1 MIFSEDKRAF
11 EKNAKTPPP
20 TPPLWGGEISRRKL
34 HHASLAGLAALLIGT
49 TAFAAPAQAAQR
61 EPNAGNTVVTQGAGQ
76 WVEGNQRITPAQGVA
91 GTTLAQ
97 HYWPYN
103 LPGEFIQNA
112 KPPTDTVGG
121 RLGAPYDI
129 AYASKTQPVMSSDW
143 WTSAGLQWSGY
154 VQGADPANPVLRTPE
169 MFNEPWNVNF
179 IDLPNA
185 PQYGKVA
192 PGLPSAP
199 QGLRL
204 WNRTAIRTLTYAT
217 LQTDTMTAG
226 NALFGYGDNAQQDS
240 PILTIGLSGTHPIA
254 DNTPA
259 TNTQAP
265 WTNVKINKY
274 SDWGVEMGYT
284 SNGSAVNFTFAN
296 GSPFVWAQ
304 RTQGSAP
311 FVAWAGTAANGDDNG
326 AVSVWRN
333 SGGVLGLNVTNSFN
347 PVGIG
352 ATTTANP
359 AAYAIV
365 ADAGAWSETTST
377 DANQRQKF
385 FQNNDATRIV
395 VIAMPHNVPLNDSTA
410 LNNALNDLLPYA
422 AQRITNTQFHYP
434 PIPGSDTSVVINGV
448 SKPLGYD
455 RASSTIR
462 LKHAVTTEAFIPSQ
476 PASPALQLV
485 FPHHRKAMI
494 AQDKSNILLGS
505 DNKPKYT
512 WRSLKG
518 ELQAY
523 AGNSYVR
530 ELTARGVLPFLP
542 NLAMNSTAAV
552 NGNVPAQ
559 DVYATMKAWF
569 YQGEPAT
576 DAGNNPF
583 VLQNQAYF
591 VGATNTYVP
600 GLATLFEGLN
610 IADQLSKSPALNEID
625 TDINQS
631 KQQVAAGMR
640 DFILDTLKEF
650 VGRMADVNTSNVFQ
664 YNTDYNTFIGY
675 PEGYQSAQNLDD
687 KHFHYGYL
695 LRSAAAIGRRD
706 PAWLQA
712 YLPFFNEVRSDV
724 GNYDR
729 TSTRYPFLR
738 NFSPFYGHNWADG
751 VANGG
756 NGNNQE
762 STSEAIN
769 FAAGVFELGQETNNK
784 DWVDIGLYLYE
795 EEILATE
802 QYWFNQDGNPNASS
816 GQFYNGNWPD
826 EFVQYQSNQGPR
838 KNYNISRIIQALT
851 DRSTFFAGDVS
862 SELAIQST
870 PLSAPGLY
878 LGRNQQWLSEMWAEY
893 INQRNGD
900 SNAQNTPYENILAG
914 IQAQAAGSGT
924 GIADAGPFGA
934 LTRVNTPHKIFYG
947 AVNMQAK
954 HWAYGLN
961 ALGQIDASVIAD
973 VPGYGVFCKGAS
985 GAKCAGGTR
994 TFVVYN
1000 TGSAATVTF
1009 KDADTG
1015 TTVQTVN
1022 AVANALTTQVGS
1034 NAPTHEA
1041 ISPVI
1046 NTARLYLRK
1055 PNTYS
1060 ATCDPQ
1066 TPVTLTLESS
1076 AGTWLPAVG
1085 SAAYPTDTS
1094 AIADSLV
1101 CVPKRLRGNP
1111 PDSPIIMPDPGR
1123 VRVWSGTFSG
1133 SLITQTAYTRYNFFT
1148 NQSLFPGWQ
1157 RDPCVAGGPNV
1168 PATCPNS
1175 GWDQKDGNGNPVAPA
1190 GNTMTFQVWYDFDS
1204 DGTPDRIEWY
1214 QNVPLDSSNTWSY
1227 GSKLM
1232 EYGTNVPWPFVGPPV
1247 VLGGLTGT
1255 ANKPFP
1261 ATVSNGTVTLYM
1273 YGGSNNEDKNGK
1285 ISQFDVPV
1293 SVNASP
1299 LTNRA
1304 SRIMPPYRP
1313 LFGAARHRLFL
1324 PWLPSQRSTDA
1335 R

>member
-1 MIFSEDKRAF
+1 M
-11 EKNAKTPPP
+11 
-20 TPPLWGGEISRRKL
+20 
-34 HHASLAGLAALLIGT
+34 LAGLALILAGT
-49 TAFAAPAQAAQR
+49 TAFTTPAQAAQN
-61 EPNAGNTVVTQGAGQ
+61 EPQAGNLVVTSGAGQ
-76 WVEGNQRITPAQGVA
+76 WVEGNARITPAQGTV
-91 GTTLAQ
+91 GTTLSQ
-97 HYWPYN
+97 NSWFYN
-103 LPGEFIQNA
+103 LPGEFIQVA
-112 KPPTDTVGG
+112 HPPTDPAGKIEGT
-121 RLGAPYDI
+121 PYDI

-143 WTSAGLQWSGY
+143 WTGVGLQWPGW
-154 VQGADPANPVLRTPE
+154 VQGADPLNPVLRTPE
-169 MFNEPWNVNF
+169 MFNEPWNINF
-179 IDLPNA
+179 IDLPSD
-185 PQYGKVA
+185 PQYNKVA
-192 PGLPSAP
+192 PGLPIAP

-204 WNRTAIRTLTYAT
+204 WNRTTMRVLTYAT
-217 LQTDTMTAG
+217 FQTDTVTAG

-259 TNTQAP
+259 VSTQAP
-265 WTNVKINKY
+265 WTNVKVNTY

-284 SNGSAVNFTFAN
+284 SKGSAVNFTFAN

-304 RTQGSAP
+304 RTQGNAP
-311 FVAWAGTAANGDDNG
+311 FVMWAGTAVAGDDNG

-333 SGGVLGLNVTNSFN
+333 SNGVLGVNITNSFN

-352 ATTTANP
+352 AVTTANP

-377 DANQRQKF
+377 DPNQRQKF

-395 VIAMPHNVPLNDSTA
+395 VIAMPHNVPLNDNTA
-410 LNNALNDLLPYA
+410 LNNALNELLPYA
-422 AQRITNTQFHYP
+422 AQRITGTQLHYP
-434 PIPGSDTSVVINGV
+434 PIPGSDTSVVISGT

-455 RASSTIR
+455 RAASVIR

-476 PASPALQLV
+476 PASPALQML

-494 AQDKSNILLGS
+494 AQDQANILLGS
-505 DNKPKYT
+505 DSQPKYT

-542 NLAMNSTAAV
+542 NVAMNSMTAV

-559 DVYATMKAWF
+559 DVYASMKAWF

-576 DAGNNPF
+576 DSSNNPF

-610 IADQLSKSPALNEID
+610 IADQLSKSPALTEVD
-625 TDINQS
+625 VDLKQS
-631 KQQVAAGMR
+631 KQAVAAGIR

-650 VGRMADVNTSNVFQ
+650 VGRMADVSTSNVFQ
-664 YNTDYNTFIGY
+664 YNSDYNTFIGY

-712 YLPFFNEVRSDV
+712 YLPFFNQVRSDV
-724 GNYDR
+724 ANYDR
-729 TSTRYPFLR
+729 SSTRYPFLR

-769 FAAGVFELGQETNNK
+769 FAAGVIELGQVTNNPG
-784 DWVDIGLYLYE
+784 WVDIGMYLYE

-816 GQFYNGNWPD
+816 GQFFNGNWPD
-826 EFVQYQSNQGPR
+826 AFVQYQSNQGPR

-862 SELAIQST
+862 SELAIQAT
-870 PLSAPGLY
+870 PLSASGLY
-878 LGRNQQWLSEMWAEY
+878 LGRNPQWLSEMWAEY

-900 SNAQNTPYENILAG
+900 GAAQNTPYENILAG
-914 IQAQAAGSGT
+914 IQAQVAGSNA
-924 GIADAGPFGA
+924 GISDPGPFGA
-934 LTRVNTPHKIFYG
+934 LARVNTPHKIFYG

-954 HWAYGLN
+954 HWAYSLN
-961 ALGQIDASVIAD
+961 ALGQIDSSVIANT
-973 VPGYGVFCKGAS
+973 PNYAVFCKAAS
-985 GAKCAGGTR
+985 GAKCAGGAR

-1000 TGSAATVTF
+1000 AGNSNTTVTF

-1015 TTVQTVN
+1015 ATVQTVS
-1022 AVANALTTQVGS
+1022 ATANALTTQAGN
-1034 NAPTHEA
+1034 NAPAHET
-1041 ISPVI
+1041 ISPPSAA
-1046 NTARLYLRK
+1046 NRLYLRK
-1055 PNTYS
+1055 PASYS
-1060 ATCDPQ
+1060 ATCEPQ
-1066 TPVTLTLESS
+1066 TPVTLTLETS
-1076 AGTWLPAVG
+1076 AGAWLPAIG
-1085 SAAYPTDTS
+1085 STAYPTDTS
-1094 AIADSLV
+1094 ALADSVV
-1101 CVPKRLRGNP
+1101 CVPKRTRGNP
-1111 PDSPIIMPDPGR
+1111 PDNAIAPDLHFQR
-1123 VRVWSGTFSG
+1123 AWQGTFSG
-1133 SLITQTAYTRYNFFT
+1133 SLITQTDYTRFSIYS

-1157 RDPCVAGGPNV
+1157 RDPCVAAGQFV
-1168 PATCPNS
+1168 PANCPN
-1175 GWDQKDGNGNPVAPA
+1175 GNWNPVIITPTAGPTVTVWPA
-1190 GNTMTFQVWYDFDS
+1190 ANAISMQFWYDFES

-1214 QNVPLDSSNTWSY
+1214 LNLPLDASNSWSY
-1227 GSKLM
+1227 DNKLTDHA
-1232 EYGTNVPWPFVGPPV
+1232 TNAPWPNRGVPV
-1247 VLGGLTGT
+1247 IVGGLTGT
-1255 ANKPFP
+1255 FTKPFP
-1261 ATVSNGTVTLYM
+1261 ASIPADKPATVTLYL
-1273 YGGSNNEDKNGK
+1273 YGGSSPEDLNGK

-1304 SRIMPPYRP
+1304 SWIMPPYRP
-1313 LFGAARHRLFL
+1313 LFGAVRHRVFL
-1324 PWLPSQRSTDA
+1324 PWLPIHRNSAVVR
-1335 R
+1335 

>member
-1 MIFSEDKRAF
+1 M
-11 EKNAKTPPP
+11 
-20 TPPLWGGEISRRKL
+20 
-34 HHASLAGLAALLIGT
+34 AGLAMVLAGT
-49 TAFAAPAQAAQR
+49 TAIAAPAQAAQN
-61 EPNAGNTVVTQGAGQ
+61 EPQAGNIVVTSGAGQ

-91 GTTLAQ
+91 GTTLVQ
-97 HYWPYN
+97 HFWPYN

-112 KPPTDTVGG
+112 KPPTDTVGFIA
-121 RLGAPYDI
+121 GAPYDL

-143 WTSAGLQWSGY
+143 WTGAGMQWSGY
-154 VQGADPANPVLRTPE
+154 VQGADPLNPVLRTPE
-169 MFNEPWNVNF
+169 MFNEPWNINF
-179 IDLPNA
+179 IDLPNDA
-185 PQYGKVA
+185 QYNKVA
-192 PGLPSAP
+192 PGLPIAP
-199 QGLRL
+199 QGMRL
-204 WNRTAIRTLTYAT
+204 WNRTTIRTLTYAT
-217 LQTDTMTAG
+217 FQTDTMTAG

-240 PILTIGLSGTHPIA
+240 PIVTIGLSGTHPIA
-254 DNTPA
+254 DNTPF
-259 TNTQAP
+259 TNTTAP

-284 SNGSAVNFTFAN
+284 SNGSAINFTLAN

-304 RTQGSAP
+304 RTAGTAP
-311 FVAWAGTAANGDDNG
+311 FVVWAGTAANGDDNG
-326 AVSVWRN
+326 AVSLWRN
-333 SGGVLGLNVTNSFN
+333 SAGVLGFNVTNSFN

-377 DANQRQKF
+377 DPNQRQKF

-395 VIAMPHNVPLNDSTA
+395 VIAMPHNVPLNDNTA
-410 LNNALNDLLPYA
+410 LNNALNHLLPYA
-422 AQRITNTQFHYP
+422 AQRITGTQLHYP
-434 PIPGSDTSVVINGV
+434 PIPSSDTSVVINGV

-455 RASSTIR
+455 RAASVIR
-462 LKHAVTTEAFIPSQ
+462 LKHAVTTEVFIPSQ
-476 PASPALQLV
+476 PASPALQMV

-494 AQDKSNILLGS
+494 AQDKANILLGNDS
-505 DNKPKYT
+505 KPKYT

-530 ELTARGVLPFLP
+530 ELTARGVLPYLP
-542 NLAMNSTAAV
+542 NLAMNSTTPA
-552 NGNVPAQ
+552 NGKVPAQ
-559 DVYATMKAWF
+559 EVYNAMKAWF
-569 YQGEPAT
+569 YTGEPAT
-576 DAGNNPF
+576 DSGNNPF

-625 TDINQS
+625 PDLNES
-631 KQQVAAGMR
+631 KQLVAAGIR
-640 DFILDTLKEF
+640 DFVLDTLKEF

-664 YNTDYNTFIGY
+664 HNTDYNTFIGY

-724 GNYDR
+724 ANDDR
-729 TSTRYPFLR
+729 NSTRYPFLR

-769 FAAGVFELGQETNNK
+769 FAAGVIELGQVTNNQ
-784 DWVDIGLYLYE
+784 DWVDIGMYLYE

-862 SELAIQST
+862 SELAIQAT
-870 PLSAPGLY
+870 PLSASGLY
-878 LGRNQQWLSEMWAEY
+878 LGRNQKWLGEMWAEY

-900 SNAQNTPYENILAG
+900 GNAQNTPYENILAG

-924 GIADAGPFGA
+924 SIADAGPFGA
-934 LTRVNTPHKIFYG
+934 LARVNTPHKIFYG
-947 AVNMQAK
+947 AVNMQAM
-954 HWAYGLN
+954 HWAYSLN
-961 ALGQIDASVIAD
+961 VLGQIDASVIAD
-973 VPGYGVFCKGAS
+973 TPGYAVFCKGAS
-985 GAKCAGGTR
+985 GAKCAGGAR

-1000 TGSAATVTF
+1000 AGSSTTVTF
-1009 KDADTG
+1009 KDAETG
-1015 TTVQTVN
+1015 ATVQTVN
-1022 AVANALTTQVGS
+1022 ANGNGLTTQVG
-1034 NAPTHEA
+1034 NGAPSHET
-1041 ISPVI
+1041 ISP
-1046 NTARLYLRK
+1046 TAPANRLYLRK
-1055 PNTYS
+1055 PDSYS

-1066 TPVTLTLESS
+1066 TPVTMTLESS
-1076 AGTWLPAVG
+1076 VGTWLPTAG
-1085 SAAYPTDTS
+1085 SSAYPTDTT
-1094 AIADSLV
+1094 AIADSIV

-1111 PDSPIIMPDPGR
+1111 PDAPVIMPDATR
-1123 VRVWSGTFSG
+1123 VRVWTGTFSG
-1133 SLITQTAYTRYNFFT
+1133 SLITQTQYTRFSVYT

-1157 RDPCVAGGPNV
+1157 RDPCVAGGPNA
-1168 PATCPNS
+1168 PASCPNS
-1175 GWDQKDGNGNPVAPA
+1175 GWDQQDSNGNPVAPA
-1190 GNTMTFQVWYDFDS
+1190 GNTLTFQLWYDFDS

-1214 QNVPLDSSNTWSY
+1214 QNMPLDSSNTWSY
-1227 GSKLM
+1227 GSKLT
-1232 EYGTNVPWPFVGPPV
+1232 EHATNVPWPFVGPPV
-1247 VLGGLTGT
+1247 ILGGLTGT

-1261 ATVSNGTVTLYM
+1261 TTIPADRPATVTLYM

-1304 SRIMPPYRP
+1304 SWIMPPYRP
-1313 LFGAARHRLFL
+1313 LFGAARHRLHL
-1324 PWLPSQRSTDA
+1324 PWLPLQSAGPAQR
-1335 R
+1335 